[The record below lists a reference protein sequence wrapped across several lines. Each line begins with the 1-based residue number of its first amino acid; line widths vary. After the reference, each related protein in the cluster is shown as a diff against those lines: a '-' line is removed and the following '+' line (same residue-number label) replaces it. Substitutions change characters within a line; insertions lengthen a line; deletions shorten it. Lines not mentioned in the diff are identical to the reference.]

1 MKICELKQK
10 EVINICTCRSLGCPI
25 DAEFDCKSSQLTAL
39 ILPGPGRFCCLFGRD
54 NEYIIP
60 WECISQIGDDIILV
74 KIDEDCYMRII
85 LTEVYDNYS
94 AATVL
99 FLFPEMISED
109 PGSYL
114 RIVGLHPEIIRR
126 IQ

>member
-10 EVINICTCRSLGCPI
+10 EVINICPCRSLGCPI

-74 KIDEDCYMRII
+74 KIDEEKC
-85 LTEVYDNYS
+85 
-94 AATVL
+94 
-99 FLFPEMISED
+99 FHK
-109 PGSYL
+109 G
-114 RIVGLHPEIIRR
+114 
-126 IQ
+126 

>member
-74 KIDEDCYMRII
+74 KIDEEKCFHKAD
-85 LTEVYDNYS
+85 
-94 AATVL
+94 
-99 FLFPEMISED
+99 IS
-109 PGSYL
+109 PQ
-114 RIVGLHPEIIRR
+114 RIVKDLYFLYFPGQSINPLLYENHSY
-126 IQ
+126 

>member
-74 KIDEDCYMRII
+74 KIDEDKAEKILENQSII
-85 LTEVYDNYS
+85 KVPVVRNGKQ
-94 AATVL
+94 ATV
-99 FLFPEMISED
+99 
-109 PGSYL
+109 GYQ
-114 RIVGLHPEIIRR
+114 PEIWKSWK
-126 IQ
+126 

>member
-39 ILPGPGRFCCLFGRD
+39 ILPGPGRFCRLFGRD

-74 KIDEDCYMRII
+74 KIDEEKC
-85 LTEVYDNYS
+85 
-94 AATVL
+94 
-99 FLFPEMISED
+99 FHK
-109 PGSYL
+109 G
-114 RIVGLHPEIIRR
+114 
-126 IQ
+126 

>member
-60 WECISQIGDDIILV
+60 WECICQIGADIILV
-74 KIDEDCYMRII
+74 EIEEEKCRKLDEKIRICQKARK
-85 LTEVYDNYS
+85 EVAVAVEKEKQEKHHFFRKKKSD
-94 AATVL
+94 A
-99 FLFPEMISED
+99 
-109 PGSYL
+109 
-114 RIVGLHPEIIRR
+114 
-126 IQ
+126 

>member
-10 EVINICTCRSLGCPI
+10 EVINICTCRNLGCPI

-39 ILPGPGRFCCLFGRD
+39 ILPGPGRFCYLFGRD

-74 KIDEDCYMRII
+74 KIDEEKC
-85 LTEVYDNYS
+85 
-94 AATVL
+94 
-99 FLFPEMISED
+99 FHK
-109 PGSYL
+109 G
-114 RIVGLHPEIIRR
+114 
-126 IQ
+126 